1 MSYETA
7 TSITATMQ
15 IGHAM
20 ADLHGNDSVTSSL
33 FQGYRDAVKAQR
45 GNIRG

>member
-1 MSYETA
+1 MSYKTA
-7 TSITATMQ
+7 TKIAATMQ

-20 ADLHGNDSVTSSL
+20 ADLHGNGSVTSSL
-33 FQGYRDAVKAQR
+33 FQGHRDTVKDER

>member
-7 TSITATMQ
+7 TNIAATMQ
-15 IGHAM
+15 IGHAV

-33 FQGYRDAVKAQR
+33 FQGRRDAVTPER
-45 GNIRG
+45 DNIRG